1 MKTDSLTTAR
11 DKGNQLIQCI
21 RELGSAAV
29 GFSGGV
35 DSSLLAAAAFKAL
48 DDKAIAIT
56 AYSETLPEREKLE
69 AQAIAKQIGIK
80 HVLLNISELAS
91 AEFVANTK
99 DRCYYCKKE
108 RFSAMSAWAKGA
120 GYEWV
125 LDGSNADDTSDYRP
139 GLKAVGEL
147 EHVRSP
153 LLEAGLTKADIR
165 QLSQDWGLPTW
176 NKPSMACLSSRVSYG
191 LPVTA
196 ERLKQIEQAEDFIRT
211 FCSGQIRVRHHN
223 NLARIE
229 VAPENIALLAQ
240 PETAEKINRRLKQLG
255 FAYVTLDL
263 TGYRTGSMNDEL
275 KRQTN

>member
-1 MKTDSLTTAR
+1 MTTNNALTVQE
-11 DKGNQLIQCI
+11 KGDNLINHI
-21 RELGSAAV
+21 RELGSVAV

-48 DDKAIAIT
+48 GDKAIAIT
-56 AYSETLPEREKLE
+56 AYSETLPEREKQE

-80 HVLLNISELAS
+80 HVLLNISELRS
-91 AEFVANTK
+91 ADFVANTK

-108 RFSAMSAWAKGA
+108 RFSAMLAWAKNE
-120 GYEWV
+120 GYKWM

-147 EHVRSP
+147 EHVVSP
-153 LLEAGLTKADIR
+153 LLEVGMTKAEIR
-165 QLSQDWGLPTW
+165 EVSKAWNLPTW

-211 FCSGQIRVRHHN
+211 FCSGQVRVRHHN

-240 PETAEKINRRLKQLG
+240 PEVADKINHHLKQLG
-255 FAYVTLDL
+255 FTYVTLDL

-275 KRQTN
+275 K